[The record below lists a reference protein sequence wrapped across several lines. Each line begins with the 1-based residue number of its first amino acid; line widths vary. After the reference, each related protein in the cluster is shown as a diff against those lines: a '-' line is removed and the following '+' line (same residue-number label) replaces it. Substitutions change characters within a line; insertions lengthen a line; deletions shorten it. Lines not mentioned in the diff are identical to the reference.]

1 MLGPRTIATVVQ
13 ASTAAALLF
22 AGFAGPAVAQEAPS
36 PLFSGDTANLWLVDP
51 ETGQV
56 TGYSDGAWLDQV
68 TKDYAS
74 LLGIGVA
81 DPVLINALPSSTVPM
96 TPGQPA
102 VSFIGIGDAA
112 LALGAGDAGGHRD
125 LVIDPDGGD
134 YTGTVAVTI
143 GVSAERL
150 AAADHSLSWSITDTA
165 TAAVVRSDS
174 VALARSAEVDGEN
187 GYYQEVLYLVDNG
200 SYSVAA
206 QLSTGGSVIATDQAT
221 FNLVIDPSQQRR
233 DTDGDGIPDAVEID
247 MGLNP
252 LEDDWTADTDGDGW
266 SEFDEWLRRYCLD
279 PATGAPMAGDTSCLD
294 AAGLP
299 LDTDADNW
307 SDFDE
312 ILRGTN
318 HLDPEPQLGDPVT
331 GIDLGDGSGDPGGSP
346 ITDYTLLDP
355 GSPTTVQAAQ
365 FCTADGIFYFDLRF
379 YAEANDAEN
388 LDIIVGVGADGFPFQ
403 RGQEAIRVNFGEQG
417 QITRQPPIVR
427 SSADSDGTV
436 PPDRW
441 LDGPIDDFTITSLQ
455 GFNWRA
461 HGSVAIG
468 TEPFAPGEQVQV
480 FALRAAASGSTSGG
494 NYVVSADPADCI
506 GEISPPQ
513 PDGSLATEFD
523 EQQRLRFKDF
533 PAASRL
539 YEVERT
545 VAPGAGSLVAPP
557 PAALTPGQQSAG
569 AASDAY
575 PGIVVQSFTA
585 AADNLA
591 GVDVVVTAPQ
601 QETRRQDDIT
611 LNIWQGSLRDGELLV
626 SRTLED
632 VPIDPDTALPVSFR
646 FEPVALQ
653 PGQPVYLEFRK
664 GPAALQTTGTETLS
678 GGGVLEIDGATAAGE
693 TDLVFTLFSDTAFA
707 NGIGGTRQGMRW
719 WNVAAADLT
728 GRVAFDAA
736 TLLRDDEITAA
747 GLAADQ
753 VAPRRRMSGVGA
765 ALAADELPEMRLPA
779 GDSLVLGAV
788 HRYTPPADT
797 EWQAPLGYSRV
808 YKLWLPRESDV
819 TPADM
824 LTDQG
829 EGTWTTPD
837 EWRSAFVDYL
847 TDRLVRPATP
857 VLDEASTLE
866 VAVIESALSE
876 EARLEGD
883 DALQLLTRVF
893 QPGQP
898 VYEWQPPEPVYESEP
913 PEPVFGGL
921 SGEPSPYVNEWE
933 DALRGFGGDGFTLD
947 DSHAEVVAALS
958 AGNPLAGLGDW
969 LRGRFY
975 AGVPGTRSD
984 EYMASQVRRSFDGS
998 CLQRSDLLPV
1008 LQAETAEWN
1017 AFLDRC
1023 PEWFDESG
1031 LEARLEADRERRYQ
1045 VRLNLLPGAAAEIV
1059 ADATLLDRTADSDAD
1074 GYLNMTEVG
1083 TPVGRL
1089 TLPWV
1094 TDSDGDGIA
1103 DGDDQCPNDAFDE
1116 CSSNPILPTVT
1127 VEADFVVFEPAG
1139 ATGSALVAVQLNR
1152 MYDEPVTVCYEAFAD
1167 AADTATAGEDFQAVT
1182 GCVTIE
1188 PGQMSALIEVPIFA
1202 DGAAEGA
1209 ESFSVRITSADNA
1222 TVADDGV
1229 VLVTLNDTETSALP
1243 PDVLLASNAIVAD
1256 EREPVALDASGSTD
1270 PNGETLS
1277 YSWVQIDTG
1286 APTVALQGNDTS
1298 QASFTAPVTLQSLD
1312 LEFEVVVTNQS
1323 GLADVGQV
1331 TVTVNPVN
1339 DPPVVTAVPFA
1350 QVVSGDTFEWTYEQL
1365 LAFTEDPDQDVLSTG
1380 AILRQPSIGRVE
1392 DTGTGFLYSSTTE
1405 PALALDQVNDA
1416 GVSGGIG
1423 TPVVQTF
1430 VPQQTNLAGVDAYLN
1445 GTSELTADVTLNVW
1459 FAGAVGVGE
1468 PLATATIT
1476 DHPRLT
1482 EIPFRFD
1489 PIPVAPGQPYALEF
1503 RFSTLLIGTTG
1514 DQYAEGEI
1522 VGGAGSDV
1530 FFRTYYDEA
1539 FVPSVPLADQVS
1551 GGVVSGG
1558 LGAPVVQTFV
1568 PQQASLT
1575 GIDAFLSGTGAFS
1588 SDVTV
1593 NVWPRASLR
1602 VGEPIVTATLPDVP
1616 RSTLMQFR
1624 FGAVPV
1630 VPGTEYAMEFLI
1642 ADALVMGAVV
1652 PGEYADGA
1660 VIEGGGNLF
1669 GGAVDLLFTTYY
1681 DAAFTPV
1688 DLVAGRLSDPQI
1700 VSWEVFADGGRVI
1713 LSETGVAEDFAGT
1726 DRVVAYDTS
1735 TRTRSLV
1742 LEAAADGFSTARG
1755 APAAWFLAGGE
1766 LFRYDPAAA
1775 ETLISVA
1782 PPESLSAALA
1792 TETSVDPRNGDL
1804 HYCGLDPAAG
1814 EIRWYRVDAADGA
1827 VSAPYGSCAGSVP
1840 MKGVVVDQRYCA
1852 LVGEFGLW
1860 CTEPGGNEFTSAF
1873 TNADFGA
1880 SATDDTLLGIEQT
1893 GDTALLFASL
1903 EESGGEPVGFAA
1915 FLIEPGS
1922 FVVDQTS
1929 GETLLEP
1936 VALIDTLSPI
1946 DVAPETTV
1954 MPDGRVVMV
1963 VSPSARKGNNGDPL
1977 SMLTW
1982 SGDPADG
1989 TVSELN
1995 IGAFPAL
2002 SNHMGGLGVIGGQL
2016 YWQVQDHDTNA
2027 ERLVYRVN
2035 PAAGADP
2042 ALELYAT
2049 VPGSFDRRWPV
2060 EASESAPYDFLVAA
2074 PDTFGAFVSTATPDV
2089 CDVLLAPSLDV
2100 AQESVGCRRFA
2111 SVEAGALYEAEDGDG
2126 DSAPDSLYLF
2136 GIGSA
2141 TTGETSFGIEVTD
2154 GEFVIELPVE
2164 IQVVAPQ

>member
-1 MLGPRTIATVVQ
+1 MLGSRTIAQ
-13 ASTAAALLF
+13 ASAAVALLF
-22 AGFAGPAVAQEAPS
+22 AGLAGPAVAQEAPS

-56 TGYSDGAWLDQV
+56 TGYSDGAWLNQV

-134 YTGTVAVTI
+134 FTGTVAVTI

-150 AAADHSLSWSITDTA
+150 AAADHALSWSITDTA
-165 TAAVVRSDS
+165 TTAVVRSDT
-174 VALARSAEVDGEN
+174 VTLARSADVDGEN

-200 SYSVAA
+200 SYSVSAR
-206 QLSTGGSVIATDQAT
+206 LSSGGSVVATDQANFT
-221 FNLVIDPSQQRR
+221 LVIDPSQQRR

-252 LEDDWTADTDGDGW
+252 LEDDWTADTDSDGW

-279 PATGAPMAGDTSCLD
+279 PATGAPVAGDTNCLD

-299 LDTDADNW
+299 LDSDADNW

-318 HLDPEPQLGDPVT
+318 HLDPEPQLGEPVT
-331 GIDLGDGSGDPGGSP
+331 GIDLGDGSSGNGGGSTG
-346 ITDYTLLDP
+346 TDYPLLDP
-355 GSPTTVQAAQ
+355 GSPTTVQDAQ
-365 FCTADGIFYFDLRF
+365 FCTDGDIFYFDLRF
-379 YAEANDAEN
+379 FAEADDVEGY
-388 LDIIVGVGADGFPFQ
+388 DIIVGVGADGFPF
-403 RGQEAIRVNFGEQG
+403 RSGEEAIRANFGEQT
-417 QITRQPPIVR
+417 QITRQEPIVR
-427 SSADSDGTV
+427 SSAKDTGEF

-441 LDGPIDDFTITSLQ
+441 LDGPIADFNIEPIS
-455 GFNWRA
+455 GSNWRV
-461 HGSVAIG
+461 HGSVPVG
-468 TEPFAPGEQVQV
+468 TEPFAPGDTVST
-480 FALRAAASGSTSGG
+480 FALRAFVSGSASGG
-494 NYVVSADPADCI
+494 NYVVSADPADCT
-506 GEISPPQ
+506 GQVTSPE

-523 EQQRLRFKDF
+523 EQQRLRFKDY

-545 VAPGAGSLVAPP
+545 VAPGAGSLVTPP
-557 PAALTPGQQSAG
+557 PAAVTAGQQSTG
-569 AASDAY
+569 AAAGDPY

-591 GVDVVVTAPQ
+591 GVDVVVTALAG
-601 QETRRQDDIT
+601 ETRTRDDIT
-611 LNIWQGSLRDGELLV
+611 LNVWQGSLRDGELLV
-626 SRTLED
+626 SHTLKN
-632 VPIDPDTALPVSFR
+632 VPIEPGTALPVGFR

-664 GPAALQTTGTETLS
+664 AAAALQTTGTDTLT
-678 GGGVLEIDGATAAGE
+678 GGGVTEIDGTPAAGD
-693 TDLVFTLFSDTAFA
+693 TDLVLTLFNDTAFA
-707 NGIGGTRQGMRW
+707 DGIGGTRQGMRW

-736 TLLRDDEITAA
+736 TLLRDDEIVAA
-747 GLAADQ
+747 GLTPDQ
-753 VAPRRRMSGVGA
+753 IAPRRRMSGVGA
-765 ALAADELPEMRLPA
+765 ALAADDLPEMRLPA

-788 HRYTPPADT
+788 HRYMGPTDT
-797 EWQAPLGYSRV
+797 AWEPPLGYSRV

-819 TPADM
+819 TPVDM
-824 LTDQG
+824 LTDRG

-837 EWRSAFVDYL
+837 EWRAAFVDFL
-847 TDRLVRPATP
+847 ASRLVLPATP
-857 VLDEASTLE
+857 TLDEAGTLQ

-876 EARLEGD
+876 EARLDGEED
-883 DALQLLTRVF
+883 LQILTRVF
-893 QPGQP
+893 QPGLP
-898 VYEWQPPEPVYESEP
+898 VYEWLPA
-913 PEPVFGGL
+913 EPVFGGL
-921 SGEPSPYVNEWE
+921 SGEPSPYVSEWE
-933 DALRGFGGDGFTLD
+933 DALRALGADDFTLD
-947 DSHAEVVAALS
+947 DSHAEVVAALT
-958 AGNPLAGLGDW
+958 AGNPLAALGDW
-969 LRGRFY
+969 LRTRFY
-975 AGVPGTRSD
+975 AGVPGSRSD
-984 EYMASQVRRSFDGS
+984 EYMAGQLRRSFDGS
-998 CLQRSDLLPV
+998 CFQRSDLLPV
-1008 LQAETAEWN
+1008 LQAETGEWN

-1023 PEWFDESG
+1023 PEWFDEAG
-1031 LEARLEADRERRYQ
+1031 LDARLEADRERRYQ
-1045 VRLNLLPGAAAEIV
+1045 VRLNLLPGAAPEIV
-1059 ADATLLDRTADSDAD
+1059 ADATLLDRNADSDAD
-1074 GYLNMTEVG
+1074 GYLNMSEVG
-1083 TPVGRL
+1083 VPVGRL

-1103 DGDDQCPNDAFDE
+1103 DGDDQCPNDAFNE
-1116 CSSNPILPTVT
+1116 CSSNPVLPTVT

-1139 ATGSALVAVQLNR
+1139 ASGSALVAVQLNR
-1152 MYDEPVTVCYEAFAD
+1152 MYDEAVTVCYEAFVD

-1182 GCVTIE
+1182 GCFTIE

-1222 TVADDGV
+1222 TVADDGI
-1229 VLVTLNDTETSALP
+1229 VLVTLNDTEASALP
-1243 PDVLLASNAIVAD
+1243 PDVLLASNAIVAA
-1256 EREPVALDASGSTD
+1256 ERDPVTLDASGSTD

-1286 APTVALQGNDTS
+1286 APTVALQGSDTS
-1298 QASFTAPVTLQSLD
+1298 QATFTAPVTLQSLD
-1312 LEFEVVVTNQS
+1312 LEFEVAVTNQS
-1323 GLADVGQV
+1323 GLADLGQV

-1339 DPPVVTAVPFA
+1339 DPPFVAAVPFA
-1350 QVVSGDTFEWTYEQL
+1350 QVASGDTFEWTYEQL
-1365 LAFTEDPDQDVLSTG
+1365 LAFVEDPDEDILTTG

-1392 DTGTGFLYSSTTE
+1392 DTGTSFLYSSSTE
-1405 PALALDQVNDA
+1405 PVLALDQVNDP

-1445 GTSELTADVTLNVW
+1445 GTSQLTADVTVNVW

-1489 PIPVAPGQPYALEF
+1489 PIPVVPGQPYALEF

-1514 DQYAEGEI
+1514 DSYPDGEV
-1522 VGGAGSDV
+1522 VGRTGSDV

-1551 GGVVSGG
+1551 GGTISGG
-1558 LGAPVVQTFV
+1558 LGDPVVQTFV
-1568 PQQASLT
+1568 PQQTSLT

-1593 NVWPRASLR
+1593 NVWPRAALR

-1624 FGAVPV
+1624 FDAVPV
-1630 VPGTEYAMEFLI
+1630 VPGTEYAMEFII

-1652 PGEYADGA
+1652 PGQYPDGA

-1669 GGAVDLLFTTYY
+1669 NGGVDLLFTTYY
-1681 DAAFTPV
+1681 DAAFTPAN
-1688 DLVAGRLSDPQI
+1688 LLAGRLSDPQI
-1700 VSWEVFADGGRVI
+1700 VSWEVFADGDRVI
-1713 LSETGVAEDFAGT
+1713 LSETGAAEDFAGT
-1726 DRVVAYDTS
+1726 DRVVAYDLA

-1742 LEAAADGFSTARG
+1742 LDAAADGFSTTRG

-1782 PPESLSAALA
+1782 SPETLTGVLA
-1792 TETSVDPRNGDL
+1792 DDTAVDPRTGDL
-1804 HYCGLDPAAG
+1804 HYCGPDPAAG
-1814 EIRWYRVDAADGA
+1814 ENRWYRVDAADGT
-1827 VSAPYGSCAGSVP
+1827 VSSPYGSCGGSAP
-1840 MKGVVVDQRYCA
+1840 MKSVVVDQRYCA
-1852 LVGEFGLW
+1852 LLGESGLS
-1860 CTEPGGNEFTSAF
+1860 CTEPGGDQFTAAF
-1873 TNADFGA
+1873 TTTDFGA
-1880 SATDDTLLGIEQT
+1880 SVTDDTLLGIEQT
-1893 GDTALLFASL
+1893 GATALLFASL
-1903 EESGGEPVGFAA
+1903 EEAGGEPIGFAT
-1915 FLIEPGS
+1915 FLIAPGA
-1922 FVVDQTS
+1922 FVVDDST
-1929 GETLLEP
+1929 GEPLLEP
-1936 VALIDTLSPI
+1936 AALIETLAPI
-1946 DVAPETTV
+1946 DVAPETAV
-1954 MPDGRVVMV
+1954 MPDGRVVMI

-1989 TVSELN
+1989 TVAELN
-1995 IGAFPAL
+1995 IGVFPAL
-2002 SNHMGGLGVIGGQL
+2002 SNHTGALRVIGGQL

-2027 ERLVYRVN
+2027 ERFVYRVK
-2035 PAAGADP
+2035 PAAGVDP

-2060 EASESAPYDFLVAA
+2060 ETSESAPYDLLVAA
-2074 PDTFGAFVSTATPDV
+2074 PDTFGAFVSTATPGV
-2089 CDVLLAPSLDV
+2089 CDVLLVPSLDV
-2100 AQESVGCRRFA
+2100 AQEGVGCRPFA

-2126 DSAPDSLYLF
+2126 DPAPDSLYLF
-2136 GIGSA
+2136 GTGNA

-2164 IQVVAPQ
+2164 IEVVAP